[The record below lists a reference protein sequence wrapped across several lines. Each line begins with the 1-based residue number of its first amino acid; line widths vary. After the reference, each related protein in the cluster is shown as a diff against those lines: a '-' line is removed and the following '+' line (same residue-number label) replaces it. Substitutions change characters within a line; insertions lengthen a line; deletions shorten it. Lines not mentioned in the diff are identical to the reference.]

1 MSKIN
6 FRPVKEEDIN
16 DVFILL
22 NQLKKIDLEKI
33 DRKKAWNDFNSNT
46 SSNSIVGIY
55 NNKIVAYGS
64 VVIENK
70 IRGEVAGHIEDIVV
84 DTEVR
89 GKMVGVSLIKE
100 LIEISRRKGCYR
112 ITLFCDKKLIN
123 FYSRNGFKVNNV
135 VMKKYLSE
143 L

>member
-1 MSKIN
+1 MSEIN
-6 FRPVKEEDIN
+6 FRLVKEEDID

-22 NQLKKIDLEKI
+22 NQLKKIDLENI

-55 NNKIVAYGS
+55 NNKIIAYGS

-84 DTEVR
+84 NSEVR

-100 LIEISRRKGCYR
+100 LIEISKRKGCYR
-112 ITLFCDKKLIN
+112 ITLFCNEKLVN
-123 FYSRNGFKVNNV
+123 FYSRNGFKVNNII
-135 VMKKYLSE
+135 MKKYL
-143 L
+143 

>member
-6 FRPVKEEDIN
+6 FRLVKEEDIN

-22 NQLKKIDLEKI
+22 NQLKKIDFENI

-55 NNKIVAYGS
+55 NNRIVAYGS

-84 DTEVR
+84 DSEVR

-100 LIEISRRKGCYR
+100 LIEISRKKGCYR
-112 ITLFCDKKLIN
+112 ITLFCNEKLIN

-143 L
+143 V

>member
-1 MSKIN
+1 MSEIN
-6 FRPVKEEDIN
+6 FRLIKEEDIN

-22 NQLKKIDLEKI
+22 NQLKKIDLENI

-55 NNKIVAYGS
+55 NNRIVAYGS

-84 DTEVR
+84 NSEVR

-100 LIEISRRKGCYR
+100 LIEISKRKGCYR
-112 ITLFCDKKLIN
+112 ITLFCNEKLVN
-123 FYSRNGFKVNNV
+123 FYSRNGFKVNNII
-135 VMKKYLSE
+135 MKKYL
-143 L
+143 